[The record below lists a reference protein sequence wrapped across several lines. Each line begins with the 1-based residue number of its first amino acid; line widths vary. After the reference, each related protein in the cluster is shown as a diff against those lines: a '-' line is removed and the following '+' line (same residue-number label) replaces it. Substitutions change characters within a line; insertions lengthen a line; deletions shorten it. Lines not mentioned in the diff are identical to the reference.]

1 MAKQIFNLKNIIKY
15 ANCEISKRQLMASY
29 GARNGYQIMNDQIE
43 IEKAEKVRNMIYERK
58 KGMEVIYITGGAGS
72 GKSTLAE
79 YMAEAQGYDFKL
91 AASGEHM
98 FDGYDKEPCLI
109 LDDFR
114 ASDMRFGE
122 FLKLLD
128 PFHESDAAARYHN
141 RNMSNLKLLAITNTQ
156 APNTIYKFFQD
167 TNASEPINQF
177 YRRLSYT
184 YYEIVIVDKLHPY
197 SNTIYEYRI
206 DDETGDIIEKYNL
219 GTMEKV
225 FKFYNITEED
235 ILNNKKGHK
244 CIDALFDKTQLD
256 MTTIDDLKEEVK
268 DTRQDKPIR
277 IPYFNI

>member
-1 MAKQIFNLKNIIKY
+1 MAKQIFNLRNIVRY
-15 ANCEISKRQLMASY
+15 ANCEISKRQLIASY
-29 GARNGYQIMNDQIE
+29 GARNGYQIMNDQTE
-43 IEKAEKVRNMIYERK
+43 IEKAEKVRAMIYERK
-58 KGMEVIYITGGAGS
+58 KDMEVIYISGGAGS

-79 YMAEAQGYDFKL
+79 YMAEAQGYDYKL

-114 ASDMRFGE
+114 ASDMKFSD

-128 PFHESDAAARYHN
+128 PHHDSDVAARYHN

-167 TNASEPINQF
+167 ANATEPANQF

-197 SNTIYEYRI
+197 SNTIHEYRI
-206 DDETGDIIEKYNL
+206 DENGDIIEKYFL

-235 ILNNKKGHK
+235 ITNNRKGHK
-244 CIDALFDKTQLD
+244 CTDALFDKTQLD